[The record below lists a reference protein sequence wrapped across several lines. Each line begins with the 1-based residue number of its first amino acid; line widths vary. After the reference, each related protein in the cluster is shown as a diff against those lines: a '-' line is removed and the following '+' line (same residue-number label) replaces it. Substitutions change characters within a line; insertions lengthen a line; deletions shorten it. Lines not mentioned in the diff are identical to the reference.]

1 MNDSITKHNDT
12 HNEALF
18 LDKTAAKE
26 YIRMAV
32 GEKERFNRQHRS
44 LLHFEWNPVR
54 FINSKMSIRQKYN
67 YWLPYIR
74 TAEPFDEE
82 VAYLFMVLQMLLLE
96 NESWRQS
103 LKNDTSTIDDLHV
116 KCKLTGDVQFEL
128 LMRAVEAL
136 KGPYFQ
142 EVFNNVSY

>member
-1 MNDSITKHNDT
+1 MNDSITKHHDT
-12 HNEALF
+12 HNDALF

-26 YIRMAV
+26 YIRMVV
-32 GEKERFNRQHRS
+32 GEKERFNRQHSS

-74 TAEPFDEE
+74 TAESFDEE
-82 VAYLFMVLQMLLLE
+82 VAYLFMVLQMLLVE
-96 NESWRQS
+96 NESWRLS
-103 LKNDTSTIDDLHV
+103 LKDDIAAHDDLHV

-136 KGPYFQ
+136 KGTDFQ
-142 EVFNNVSY
+142 EAFKNVS

>member
-1 MNDSITKHNDT
+1 MNDSITKHHDT
-12 HNEALF
+12 HNEALY

-26 YIRMAV
+26 YIRMVV
-32 GEKERFNRQHRS
+32 GEKERFNRQHS
-44 LLHFEWNPVR
+44 SSLHFEWNPVR

-74 TAEPFDEE
+74 TAESFDEE
-82 VAYLFMVLQMLLLE
+82 VAYLFMVLQMLLVE
-96 NESWRQS
+96 NESWRLS
-103 LKNDTSTIDDLHV
+103 LKDDIAAHDDLHV

-136 KGPYFQ
+136 KGTDFQ
-142 EVFNNVSY
+142 EAFKNVS